1 MEKDTLMKTPHHLF
15 RQTLWIFLALCVLAP
30 AAHAYLDPGGG
41 SMMIQLLLAGVAG
54 IGVAL
59 KVYWRRLRAF
69 FGKSQDKNRKM
80 DKPSS

>member
-1 MEKDTLMKTPHHLF
+1 MQTTGGLLG
-15 RQTLWIFLALCVLAP
+15 RTLWIFLGFCIFVP
-30 AAHAYLDPGGG
+30 VAHAYLDPGSG

-59 KVYWRRLRAF
+59 KVYWRRLRALF
-69 FGKSQDKNRKM
+69 WKSDEKSRRQ